1 MSNNFNVRM
10 FNTIVRLHE
19 MPRSTTDY
27 FSAKTRV
34 TMAHSETELAAAVS
48 AQKIRAKVGHVVRAL
63 E

>member
-27 FSAKTRV
+27 FSARV

-48 AQKIRAKVGHVVRAL
+48 VQKIRAEEGHVVHAL

>member
-34 TMAHSETELAAAVS
+34 TMAHSETESASAVS
-48 AQKIRAKVGHVVRAL
+48 VQTIRAKEGHVVHAL

>member
-27 FSAKTRV
+27 FSAKTRA
-34 TMAHSETELAAAVS
+34 TMVHSKTESAAAGSV
-48 AQKIRAKVGHVVRAL
+48 QKIRAKEGHVVHAL